1 MARAVGLDGTVP
13 TAKDVTLL
21 YLVKQVELAVRHRLD
36 AVVVDH
42 GLTSLQYTA
51 LTVLERHP
59 GMSAADLARNSF
71 VRAQT
76 MTQMVLDL
84 EGKGHLSREV
94 DPSSRR
100 RMLLTL
106 TDRGRRVLEDLRE
119 PVAALEAG
127 MVEGM
132 SEADRAA
139 FRTALESARRAL
151 GQAPPR

>member
-1 MARAVGLDGTVP
+1 MP

-36 AVVVDH
+36 AVVAEH

-51 LTVLERHP
+51 LTVLARHP

-132 SEADRAA
+132 SAADRAA
-139 FRTALESARRAL
+139 FRAALESARRAL